1 MIIATSEVYLFLLKY
16 FQAFICLKC
25 RKGGR
30 ILTCKASKTYS
41 YFHEKEIKS
50 SNVCLPCVDASTA
63 KQCTPF
69 QISQQ
74 RECCNATKAEFWS
87 AVKLLESLFFAI
99 QIPDCIHHHIL
110 VVFFLIKKLYIYI
123 FRTVTALIIRF
134 NILHFESEPMLFE
147 LLLKSRICFHANEL
161 SVLNVV
167 VRTNLQILSQYWCL
181 ILPHWYKCTA
191 AANSL
196 LAYFSSTQWIFSPL
210 QCLISSSAGQSSWS

>member
-1 MIIATSEVYLFLLKY
+1 MFSFSNQPAEGVLQCNKSGV
-16 FQAFICLKC
+16 LKC
-25 RKGGR
+25 SEAAWVF
-30 ILTCKASKTYS
+30 IFCYS
-41 YFHEKEIKS
+41 DSRLYSPSYIGVFFFNKEI
-50 SNVCLPCVDASTA
+50 
-63 KQCTPF
+63 
-69 QISQQ
+69 IY
-74 RECCNATKAEFWS
+74 
-87 AVKLLESLFFAI
+87 
-99 QIPDCIHHHIL
+99 
-110 VVFFLIKKLYIYI
+110 LY